1 MDIYEAINPIG
12 IKQLLAEIHSG
23 EMVLPD
29 FQRDFV
35 WDPAATQSLLVS
47 ISEVFPAGSL
57 LRVRDRDRG
66 LAVRMFSGAPVAN
79 VNGYTY
85 LLLDGQQ
92 RLTSLYHALYGEG
105 LYRFFVDLERALAEG
120 SPEGDDNDTI
130 FYRRSNVK
138 VRSLEL
144 DAAQQARELVLPL
157 SVFHKRPGG
166 FWKWVTDVRNHLSDE
181 HKDTFESNMQELYS
195 SWLVNFDNYTFPTVT
210 LKAEVPLEAL
220 CTIFETL
227 NNTGVKLSAFELLV
241 ARFFKFHVNLRK
253 LWEKAQKK
261 HPILTEY
268 EVEPYSAMQA
278 LSLVVSGSCV
288 RKDVLA
294 ITREQLEDYWD
305 DVIEGLVY
313 GLEILRDDC
322 KVVSRKLLPTP
333 SMVGPLAAICTIS
346 QSGKPKGAVVG
357 VRRARIVRWLWC
369 AMFGQRYEAAAN
381 TRAER
386 DVADMRAWFAGG
398 AVPLIVEQFRFEK
411 DDLRDIYNKSSS
423 IYKSVIS
430 LVMASQP
437 LARDFHSANVIS
449 QAMVNTGEVDDHH
462 IFPSSY
468 LENEKG
474 INKKADRDCVLNRTL
489 IDRPTNILISDR
501 APSEYLADID
511 KGGKTDEILL
521 THLCPTGEDSPLR
534 NDDYDGFLAAR
545 AELVY
550 AAIISVTAG

>member
-1 MDIYEAINPIG
+1 MDIYEAINTIG

-29 FQRDFV
+29 FQREFV

-47 ISEVFPAGSL
+47 ISEMFPAGSL
-57 LRVRDRDRG
+57 LRARDRDRV
-66 LAVRMFSGAPVAN
+66 LAVRMFPGAPVAN
-79 VNGYTY
+79 EKGYSY

-105 LYRFFVDLERALAEG
+105 LYRFFVDLKRALVEG

-130 FYRRSNVK
+130 FYRRSNAK
-138 VRSLEL
+138 VRSLEE

-166 FWKWVTDVRNHLSDE
+166 FWKWVTDVRNHLPDE
-181 HKDTFESNMQELYS
+181 DKHKFEADLQELHS
-195 SWLVNFDNYTFPTVT
+195 SWLGNFDNYTFPTVT
-210 LKAEVPLEAL
+210 LKADVPLEAL

-227 NNTGVKLSAFELLV
+227 NKTGVKLTAFELLV

-253 LWEKAQKK
+253 LWEKAERKY
-261 HPILTEY
+261 PILTEY

-294 ITREQLEDYWD
+294 ITREQLDDYWD
-305 DVIEGLVY
+305 DVIKGLVY

-322 KVVSRKLLPTP
+322 KVVNRKLLPTP

-357 VRRARIVRWLWC
+357 VRRVQIVRWLWC

-398 AVPLIVEQFRFEK
+398 AVPLIIEQFRFEK
-411 DDLRDIYNKSSS
+411 DGLRDIYSKSSS
-423 IYKSVIS
+423 IYKCVIS

-437 LARDFHSANVIS
+437 PARDFHTANVIS

-462 IFPSSY
+462 IFPASY
-468 LENEKG
+468 LENVKG

-511 KGGKTDEILL
+511 RGGKTDEILL

-550 AAIISVTAG
+550 AAITSVTAG

>member
-47 ISEVFPAGSL
+47 ISQVFPAGSL
-57 LRVRDRDRG
+57 LRARDRDRG
-66 LAVRMFSGAPVAN
+66 LAVRTFSGAPVAN
-79 VNGYTY
+79 GNGYTY

-105 LYRFFVDLERALAEG
+105 HYRFFVDLKRALGEDN
-120 SPEGDDNDTI
+120 PEGDDDDTI
-130 FYRRSNVK
+130 FYRRSNAK
-138 VRSLEL
+138 VRKLES
-144 DAAQQARELVLPL
+144 DAAQQAKELVLPL

-166 FWKWVTDVRNHLSDE
+166 FWKWVTDVRNHLPDE
-181 HKDTFESNMQELYS
+181 DKDNFESDMQKLHS
-195 SWLVNFDNYTFPTVT
+195 GWLGNFDNYSFPTVT

-227 NNTGVKLSAFELLV
+227 NKTGVKLTAFELLV
-241 ARFFKFHVNLRK
+241 ARFFKFHVNLRQ
-253 LWEKAQKK
+253 LWEKAEKRY
-261 HPILTEY
+261 PILTEY
-268 EVEPYSAMQA
+268 EVEPYSALQA

-294 ITREQLEDYWD
+294 ITREQLD
-305 DVIEGLVY
+305 DHWEAVIKGLVY
-313 GLEILRDDC
+313 GLEILSDDC
-322 KVVSRKLLPTP
+322 KVVNRKLLPTP
-333 SMVGPLAAICTIS
+333 SMVGPLAAICTIG

-357 VRRARIVRWLWC
+357 VRRAQIVRWLWC

-386 DVADMRAWFAGG
+386 DVADMRAWFSGG
-398 AVPLIVEQFRFEK
+398 AVPLIIEQFRFER
-411 DDLRDIYNKSSS
+411 DDLRDISNKSSS
-423 IYKSVIS
+423 IYKSVIC

-437 LARDFHSANVIS
+437 SARDFHSANVIS

-462 IFPSSY
+462 IFPASY
-468 LENEKG
+468 LEHVKG
-474 INKKADRDCVLNRTL
+474 INNKADRDCVLNRTL
-489 IDRPTNILISDR
+489 IDRLTNILISDR
-501 APSEYLADID
+501 APSEYLVDID

-521 THLCPTGEDSPLR
+521 THLCPTGKNSPLR
-534 NDDYDGFLAAR
+534 NNDYDGFLAAR
-545 AELVY
+545 AELIY
-550 AAIISVTAG
+550 AAILSATAG

>member
-47 ISEVFPAGSL
+47 ISQVFPAGSL
-57 LRVRDRDRG
+57 LRARDRDRG
-66 LAVRMFSGAPVAN
+66 LAVRTFSGAPVAN
-79 VNGYTY
+79 GNGYTY

-105 LYRFFVDLERALAEG
+105 HFRFFVDLKRALREG
-120 SPEGDDNDTI
+120 NPEGDDDDTI
-130 FYRRSNVK
+130 FYRRSNAK
-138 VRSLEL
+138 IRRLES
-144 DAAQQARELVLPL
+144 DAAQQAKELVLPL

-166 FWKWVTDVRNHLSDE
+166 FWKWVTDVRNHLPDE
-181 HKDTFESNMQELYS
+181 DKDNFESDMQKLHS
-195 SWLVNFDNYTFPTVT
+195 GWLGNFDNYSFPTVT

-227 NNTGVKLSAFELLV
+227 NKTGVKLTAFELLV
-241 ARFFKFHVNLRK
+241 ARFFKFHVNLRQ
-253 LWEKAQKK
+253 LWEKAEKRY
-261 HPILTEY
+261 PILTEY
-268 EVEPYSAMQA
+268 EVEPYSALQA

-294 ITREQLEDYWD
+294 ITREQLD
-305 DVIEGLVY
+305 DHWEAVIKGLVY
-313 GLEILRDDC
+313 GLEILSDDC
-322 KVVSRKLLPTP
+322 KVVNRKLLPTP
-333 SMVGPLAAICTIS
+333 SMVGPLAAICTIG

-357 VRRARIVRWLWC
+357 VRRAQIVRWLWC

-386 DVADMRAWFAGG
+386 DVADMRAWFSGG
-398 AVPLIVEQFRFEK
+398 AVPLIIEQFRFER
-411 DDLRDIYNKSSS
+411 DDLRDISNKSSS
-423 IYKSVIS
+423 IYKSVIC

-437 LARDFHSANVIS
+437 PARDFHSANVIS

-462 IFPSSY
+462 IFPASY
-468 LENEKG
+468 LEHVKG

-489 IDRPTNILISDR
+489 IDRLTNILISDR
-501 APSEYLADID
+501 APSEYLVDID

-521 THLCPTGEDSPLR
+521 THLCPTGKNSPLR
-534 NDDYDGFLAAR
+534 NNDYDGFLAAR
-545 AELVY
+545 AELIY
-550 AAIISVTAG
+550 AAILSATAG